1 MFNFIPQRIDSLSL
15 YPIVF
20 FQNKQDLSFQ
30 KHLPVYQKKLK
41 LEDTPYHKPHQ
52 IITSNWRLFRKPFLP
67 NTTNYFSSS
76 LNVKSLE

>member
-30 KHLPVYQKKLK
+30 KHLPVYQNKLK
-41 LEDTPYHKPHQ
+41 LEDMILSQT
-52 IITSNWRLFRKPFLP
+52 TSNNKFELD
-67 NTTNYFSSS
+67 TFS
-76 LNVKSLE
+76 

>member
-30 KHLPVYQKKLK
+30 KHLPVYQNKLK
-41 LEDTPYHKPHQ
+41 LEPRGHDF
-52 IITSNWRLFRKPFLP
+52 ITNHIK
-67 NTTNYFSSS
+67 
-76 LNVKSLE
+76 